1 MERELSLTRQLPFF
15 STKWMVKLYGLN
27 YGYLLSTPK
36 KRKVKSTGTVRGDI
50 VTDRPQFTGEDGGE
64 SVLTTALKRGRFF
77 YSFTSKIRTF
87 AAMEKIETNSDSR
100 LLSHLNEAQ
109 RAAVAFCD
117 GPSLVIAGAGSGK
130 TRVLTYKIAYLL
142 EQGLPPYYILA
153 LTFTNKAAREMKS
166 RIADLVGEKR
176 ARRLW
181 MGTFHSIFARILR
194 SEAEAVGFQSNFTI
208 FDSSDSGNLVR
219 LIIKEM
225 QLDDKQYRPGAVHGQ
240 ISRAKNSLITPA
252 MYAANAEIIQY
263 DRMAKRP
270 QLFEI
275 YQRYQGRLRSANSMD
290 FDDLLMYTNI
300 LFRDHKEVLEKYRN
314 QFQYIL
320 VDEYQDT
327 NFAQHLIVKQLAEAH
342 HRVCVV
348 GDDAQSIYSFRGANI
363 DNILKFKSN
372 FPNTQIFKLEQNY
385 RSTRNIVNAANSL
398 IKKNSEQ
405 IFKNVFSEN
414 EEGEK
419 IGIKSAFSDFEEALI
434 VSNKISRMRL
444 EKYAGY
450 NDFAILYRTNYQSR
464 AFEEALRKNNI
475 PYKIYGGLSFYQRKE
490 IKDIISYFR
499 LIVNPNDEEAFR
511 RIINYPTR
519 GIGAVTVAKITSTAQ
534 LHNVSLWQV
543 LTAPLEYNLDINT
556 GTAKKLEGFYSLI
569 QDFIDKNMA
578 MNAFEL
584 AQEVIKSSGIA
595 KEAYDDMT
603 PEGMSRAQNMQE
615 LLNAMSEFVE
625 TQQEQGEE
633 NIRLADFLSEVSLL
647 TDQDTDNEA
656 DNERVTLMTVHS
668 AKGLEFDHVFVVG
681 MEEDLFPS
689 AMAKSEIRGME
700 EERRL
705 FYVAITRAK
714 KSCTITYAK
723 SRFKNGQ
730 TNPAAPSRFLK
741 DIDPAFI
748 EGGGD
753 ENTAWQS
760 PSDDFWGSM
769 RERRE
774 QREQQ
779 TAGGSYGRT
788 PITPKRAVPIQRAG
802 SSAAPLSKEAQELQ
816 VGNVIEHERFGRGV
830 VTSIEMSGND
840 RRAFVEFEAAGKKQL
855 LLKFA
860 KFSIVE

>member
-1 MERELSLTRQLPFF
+1 MQET
-15 STKWMVKLYGLN
+15 
-27 YGYLLSTPK
+27 
-36 KRKVKSTGTVRGDI
+36 
-50 VTDRPQFTGEDGGE
+50 
-64 SVLTTALKRGRFF
+64 
-77 YSFTSKIRTF
+77 
-87 AAMEKIETNSDSR
+87 EKNSDSG
-100 LLSHLNEAQ
+100 LLSQLNEAQ

-166 RIADLVGEKR
+166 RIADIVGEKR

-194 SEAEAVGFQSNFTI
+194 NEAEAAGFQSNFTI
-208 FDSSDSGNLVR
+208 FDSSDSNNLIR

-275 YQRYQGRLRSANSMD
+275 YQRYQSRLRAANSMD

-300 LFRDHKEVLEKYRN
+300 LFRDHKDILEKYRN

-327 NFAQHLIVKQLAEAH
+327 NFAQHLIVKQLADAH

-385 RSTRNIVNAANSL
+385 RSTQNIVNAANSL

-419 IGIKSAFSDFEEALI
+419 IEIRSAFSDFEEGLI
-434 VSNKISRMRL
+434 VSNKIARMRI
-444 EKYAGY
+444 EKHADYS
-450 NDFAILYRTNYQSR
+450 DFAILYRTNAQSR
-464 AFEEALRKNNI
+464 VFEEALRKNNI

-499 LIVNPNDEEAFR
+499 LIVNPNDEDAFR

-519 GIGAVTVAKITSTAQ
+519 GIGDVTVGKITSIAQ
-534 LHNVSLWQV
+534 LHSVSLWKV
-543 LTAPLEYNLDINT
+543 VTNPLEYNLAVNT
-556 GTAKKLEGFYSLI
+556 GTAKKLESFHSLI
-569 QDFIDKNMA
+569 QDLIDKNET
-578 MNAFEL
+578 MNAFTL
-584 AQEVIKSSGIA
+584 AQEVIKNSGIA
-595 KEAYDDMT
+595 KEAYNDMT

-615 LLNAMSEFVE
+615 LLNAINEFVE
-625 TQQEQGEE
+625 TRQEQGEE
-633 NIRLADFLSEVSLL
+633 NVSLTDFLSEVSLL
-647 TDQDTDNEA
+647 TDQDTDNET

-689 AMAKSEIRGME
+689 AMAKSETRGLE

-723 SRFKNGQ
+723 SRFRNGM
-730 TNPAAPSRFLK
+730 TSAASPSRFLK
-741 DIDPAFI
+741 DIDPCFI
-748 EGGGD
+748 EGED
-753 ENTAWQS
+753 SETTVWQTS
-760 PSDDFWGSM
+760 TDDFWGSM
-769 RERRE
+769 REQRERRE
-774 QREQQ
+774 QD
-779 TAGGSYGRT
+779 TSDSNYART
-788 PITPKRAVPIQRAG
+788 PIIPKRPVPIQRAA
-802 SSAAPLSKEAQELQ
+802 SVAPLSKEAQELE
-816 VGNVIEHERFGRGV
+816 VGHIIEHERFGRGV

-840 RRAFVEFEAAGKKQL
+840 RRAFVEFGSAGKKQL

-860 KFSIVE
+860 KFSIVK

>member
-1 MERELSLTRQLPFF
+1 MQKSER
-15 STKWMVKLYGLN
+15 
-27 YGYLLSTPK
+27 
-36 KRKVKSTGTVRGDI
+36 
-50 VTDRPQFTGEDGGE
+50 
-64 SVLTTALKRGRFF
+64 
-77 YSFTSKIRTF
+77 
-87 AAMEKIETNSDSR
+87 NSNPD

-109 RAAVAFCD
+109 RDAVAFCD

-166 RIADLVGEKR
+166 RIADLMGEKR
-176 ARRLW
+176 TRRLW

-194 SEAEAVGFQSNFTI
+194 NEAEAIGFQSNFTI
-208 FDSSDSGNLVR
+208 FDSSDSGNLIR

-225 QLDDKQYRPGAVHGQ
+225 QLDDKLYRPGAVHGQ

-275 YQRYQGRLRSANSMD
+275 YQRYQNRLRSANSMD

-327 NFAQHLIVKQLAEAH
+327 NFAQHLIVKQLAEVH
-342 HRVCVV
+342 HRICVV

-372 FPNTQIFKLEQNY
+372 FPNTQTFKLEQNY
-385 RSTRNIVNAANSL
+385 RSTQNIVNAANSL

-419 IGIKSAFSDFEEALI
+419 IEIKSAFSDFEEALI
-434 VSNKISRMRL
+434 VSNKIARMRM
-444 EKYAGY
+444 EKHAGY
-450 NDFAILYRTNYQSR
+450 SDFAILYRTNYQSR

-475 PYKIYGGLSFYQRKE
+475 PYRIYGGLSFYQRKE

-511 RIINYPTR
+511 RIINYPAR

-534 LHNVSLWQV
+534 LHNVSLWEV
-543 LTAPLEYNLDINT
+543 IANPLEYNLDVNM
-556 GTAKKLEGFYSLI
+556 GTTKRVEGFYSLI
-569 QDFIDKNMA
+569 QDFIDKKETI
-578 MNAFEL
+578 NAFEL
-584 AQEVIKSSGIA
+584 AQEVIKHSGIA

-603 PEGMSRAQNMQE
+603 PEGMSRTQNMQE
-615 LLNAMSEFVE
+615 LLNAINEFVE

-633 NIRLADFLSEVSLL
+633 HIRLSDFLSEVSLL
-647 TDQDTDNEA
+647 TDQDTDQDT

-668 AKGLEFDHVFVVG
+668 AKGLEFDHLFVVG

-689 AMAKSEIRGME
+689 AMAKSEVRGLE

-723 SRFKNGQ
+723 SRFRNGQ

-741 DIDPAFI
+741 DIDPSYI
-748 EGGGD
+748 EGG
-753 ENTAWQS
+753 ENEHFPGKA
-760 PSDDFWGSM
+760 PADDFWGSM
-769 RERRE
+769 REQRE
-774 QREQQ
+774 QREQRVQ
-779 TAGGSYGRT
+779 NEGYTRT
-788 PITPKRAVPIQRAG
+788 PIVPKRVVPVQRSVA
-802 SSAAPLSKEAQELQ
+802 SPTPLSQEAQVLE

-840 RRAFVEFEAAGKKQL
+840 RRAFVEFESAGKKQL

-860 KFSIVE
+860 KFSIVK

>member
-1 MERELSLTRQLPFF
+1 
-15 STKWMVKLYGLN
+15 
-27 YGYLLSTPK
+27 
-36 KRKVKSTGTVRGDI
+36 
-50 VTDRPQFTGEDGGE
+50 
-64 SVLTTALKRGRFF
+64 
-77 YSFTSKIRTF
+77 
-87 AAMEKIETNSDSR
+87 
-100 LLSHLNEAQ
+100 
-109 RAAVAFCD
+109 
-117 GPSLVIAGAGSGK
+117 
-130 TRVLTYKIAYLL
+130 
-142 EQGLPPYYILA
+142 
-153 LTFTNKAAREMKS
+153 
-166 RIADLVGEKR
+166 
-176 ARRLW
+176 
-181 MGTFHSIFARILR
+181 
-194 SEAEAVGFQSNFTI
+194 
-208 FDSSDSGNLVR
+208 
-219 LIIKEM
+219 
-225 QLDDKQYRPGAVHGQ
+225 
-240 ISRAKNSLITPA
+240 
-252 MYAANAEIIQY
+252 
-263 DRMAKRP
+263 
-270 QLFEI
+270 
-275 YQRYQGRLRSANSMD
+275 
-290 FDDLLMYTNI
+290 
-300 LFRDHKEVLEKYRN
+300 
-314 QFQYIL
+314 
-320 VDEYQDT
+320 
-327 NFAQHLIVKQLAEAH
+327 
-342 HRVCVV
+342 
-348 GDDAQSIYSFRGANI
+348 
-363 DNILKFKSN
+363 
-372 FPNTQIFKLEQNY
+372 
-385 RSTRNIVNAANSL
+385 
-398 IKKNSEQ
+398 
-405 IFKNVFSEN
+405 
-414 EEGEK
+414 
-419 IGIKSAFSDFEEALI
+419 
-434 VSNKISRMRL
+434 
-444 EKYAGY
+444 
-450 NDFAILYRTNYQSR
+450 
-464 AFEEALRKNNI
+464 
-475 PYKIYGGLSFYQRKE
+475 
-490 IKDIISYFR
+490 
-499 LIVNPNDEEAFR
+499 
-511 RIINYPTR
+511 
-519 GIGAVTVAKITSTAQ
+519 
-534 LHNVSLWQV
+534 
-543 LTAPLEYNLDINT
+543 
-556 GTAKKLEGFYSLI
+556 
-569 QDFIDKNMA
+569 